1 MLRIKSL
8 EMNNGIVEMYV
19 AQMSECYRSVLNDI
33 VNAGNVSATAL
44 AIMVNHRE
52 TTPGP
57 PVNSSASSSNLNVQD
72 VPDAKEISVCS
83 RKKKFHADNYL
94 SDSHYI
100 HFFEYFY
107 QEVQFFKNIFNFYFS
122 NLIIFLILSNL
133 L

>member
-72 VPDAKEISVCS
+72 IPEAKEISVCS
-83 RKKKFHADNYL
+83 RKKKCRADTNYL

-107 QEVQFFKNIFNFYFS
+107 QEVHFIHHI
-122 NLIIFLILSNL
+122 LFLL